1 MQRPNLNDY
10 FSFYDLKPLYAIDK
24 GELKQRYFNL
34 SKQYHPDHY
43 GHSPSEQND
52 AIVISTYNNKA
63 YKTLN
68 NDIARA
74 QYLVDLCLNDNE
86 LADAKL
92 PQDFLMEMMDFNEL
106 IDEADENTKQTVL
119 KDKIEQF
126 QNELKD
132 EIEALAKQEHWANL
146 QIALLKWKYIERLF
160 QRITF
165 FE

>member
-1 MQRPNLNDY
+1 MKGPNLNDY
-10 FSFYDLKPLYAIDK
+10 FSFYDLKPQYAIDK

-34 SKQYHPDHY
+34 SKQYHPDHF
-43 GHSPSEQND
+43 GDSFSHQNE
-52 AIVISTYNNKA
+52 AILVSTYNNKA
-63 YKTLN
+63 FKTLN
-68 NDIARA
+68 NDITRA

-126 QNELKD
+126 QI
-132 EIEALAKQEHWANL
+132 EIKEEITTFATQEHWAEL
-146 QIALLKWKYIERLF
+146 QIALLKWKYIERLN

-165 FE
+165 S